1 MLPSTRR
8 SPKGIDS
15 IVQGPFAG
23 TLSLGAFIGGAI
35 VVPILTNPIAP
46 RKPEILVTPEDHATA
61 LHPWVDGNT
70 GLVTIA
76 KRDARHWHEQRV
88 PIKELAYAVRA
99 LAGEPASYLSQHR
112 FRGPRRI
119 THLWQLGALW
129 SDLDYHKMPEWQ
141 GKDPRWVFEA
151 ALELLETARI
161 PRPTFAVATGRGL
174 ALVWLHRAVPRGAL
188 PRWSACQRVLYQT
201 LRPLGADRAA
211 LDAARVLRIVGSVHE
226 RSGQLVSAITPVGQ
240 TWDFDTLADEV
251 LPLTRAELVDLRIQR
266 ATRRAKTPR
275 EADKPSRQAFS
286 VASLWEG
293 RLTDL
298 QTLLNLRWW
307 GELPPGQRD
316 TWLFLAITAMSWL
329 AEPQLLQREAWALA
343 KQAGGWDERE
353 ASARL
358 QAIFRRAQQAA
369 KGEQI
374 EWRGQSIDPRYR
386 FRNETMIE
394 WLGITPEEQRQMR
407 VLISPEEARRRERE
421 RKQEQRRAAGTQPRE
436 DYLAQATAVDKRAQA
451 LALQAKGM
459 ATAAI
464 AREIGVS
471 RTRVQQY
478 LKAGC
483 KGSVALYGGETSGGT
498 SGTG

>member
-1 MLPSTRR
+1 MAL
-8 SPKGIDS
+8 
-15 IVQGPFAG
+15 IVPNAIPARKPG
-23 TLSLGAFIGGAI
+23 TLI
-35 VVPILTNPIAP
+35 
-46 RKPEILVTPEDHATA
+46 TPEDHAA
-61 LHPWVDGNT
+61 ILHPWVDGNM
-70 GLVTIA
+70 GLITIA
-76 KRDARHWHEQRV
+76 QRETQRWHEQRV
-88 PIKELAYAVRA
+88 PIKELAFAVRA
-99 LAGEPASYLSQHR
+99 LAGAPASYLSQHR
-112 FRGPRRI
+112 FKGPRKI
-119 THLWQLGALW
+119 AHLWQLGALW
-129 SDLDYHKMPEWQ
+129 ADLDYHKIPEWQ
-141 GKDPRWVFEA
+141 GKDPRWIFEA
-151 ALELLETARI
+151 AVELLADARI
-161 PRPTFAVATGRGL
+161 PVPTFAVATGRGL
-174 ALVWLHRAVPRGAL
+174 ALVWTHHAVPRGAL
-188 PRWSACQRVLYQT
+188 PRWNACQRVLYQT
-201 LRPLGADRAA
+201 LKPLGADRAA

-226 RSGQLVSAITPVGQ
+226 RSGQTVTAISPVGH
-240 TWDFDTLADEV
+240 TWDFDALADEI
-251 LPLTRAELVDLRIQR
+251 LPLTRGELTDLRIQR

-275 EADKPSRQAFS
+275 EADKPSRPAFS

-298 QTLLNLRWW
+298 QTLLSLRWW

-407 VLISPEEARRRERE
+407 VLISPDEARRRERE
-421 RKQEQRRAAGTQPRE
+421 RKQEQRRAAGTQTRE
-436 DYLAQATAVDKRAQA
+436 DYLAQATAVDKREHA
-451 LALQAKGM
+451 LVLKAKGM

-464 AREIGVS
+464 ARELGVS

-478 LKAGC
+478 LKDGC